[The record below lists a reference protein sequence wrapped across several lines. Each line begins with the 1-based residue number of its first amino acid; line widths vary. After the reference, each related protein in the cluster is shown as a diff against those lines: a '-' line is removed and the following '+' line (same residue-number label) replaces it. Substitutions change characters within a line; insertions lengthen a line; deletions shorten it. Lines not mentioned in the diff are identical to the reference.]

1 MQNKKI
7 RNALIIIFVITFL
20 IIIYSNY
27 SNKEEIR
34 SIDNKIISS
43 KIKDKKSSNLIK
55 DLSYSSK
62 DLKGNEYVINAIEG
76 EIDLKNPNIIF
87 LSNVSARIILNDGNV
102 ITITSN
108 DGKYNSEN
116 YDTIFSKNV
125 KINYLDNKITSD
137 YLDFSLIRNKM
148 IISENVI
155 YYNTENKLVAD
166 VVEVTIDTKDT
177 KIYML
182 GEDRKV
188 NLKSIYYYGNN

>member
-1 MQNKKI
+1 MQNKKV
-7 RNALIIIFVITFL
+7 RNTIIIILVITFL
-20 IIIYSNY
+20 IIIYNIY
-27 SNKEEIR
+27 SNKKENLP
-34 SIDNKIISS
+34 IDNKIISS
-43 KIKDKKSSNLIK
+43 DIKAKKSSNLIK
-55 DLSYSSK
+55 DLIYSSK
-62 DLKGNEYVINAIEG
+62 DIKGNEYVINAIEG

-87 LSNVSARIILNDGNV
+87 LSNVSGRIILNDGNI

-108 DGKYNSEN
+108 DGIYNSEN

-125 KINYLDNKITSD
+125 KINYLDNKITSEH
-137 YLDFSLIRNKM
+137 LDFSLLRNKM

-188 NLKSIYYYGNN
+188 NLKSIY

>member
-7 RNALIIIFVITFL
+7 RNTLITIFGLTLL
-20 IIIYSNY
+20 IIIYNHFSD
-27 SNKEEIR
+27 KEKIS
-34 SIDNKIISS
+34 SIDSKVISS
-43 KIKDKKSSNLIK
+43 ESKTKTSSNLIK

-62 DLKGNEYVINAIEG
+62 DLKGNEYIINAVEG

-102 ITITSN
+102 IYITSN
-108 DGKYNSEN
+108 DGIYNSEN
-116 YDTIFSKNV
+116 YDTVFSKNV
-125 KINYLDNKITSD
+125 KVDYLDNKITGE
-137 YLDFSLIRNKM
+137 YLDFSTIRNKM

-155 YYNTENKLVAD
+155 YNNTENRLFAD

-182 GEDRKV
+182 DEDKKV
-188 NLKSIYYYGNN
+188 NLKSINWYGNN

>member
-1 MQNKKI
+1 MQNKKV
-7 RNALIIIFVITFL
+7 RNTIIIILVITFL
-20 IIIYSNY
+20 IIIYNIY
-27 SNKEEIR
+27 SNKKENLP
-34 SIDNKIISS
+34 IDNKIISS
-43 KIKDKKSSNLIK
+43 DIKAKKSSNLIK
-55 DLSYSSK
+55 DLIYSSK
-62 DLKGNEYVINAIEG
+62 DIKGNEYVINAIEG

-87 LSNVSARIILNDGNV
+87 LSNVSGRIILNDGNI

-108 DGKYNSEN
+108 DGIYNSEN

-125 KINYLDNKITSD
+125 KINYLDNKITSEH
-137 YLDFSLIRNKM
+137 LDFSLIRNKM

-188 NLKSIYYYGNN
+188 NLKSIY

>member
-7 RNALIIIFVITFL
+7 RNTLIIIFGLTLL
-20 IIIYSNY
+20 IIIYNHFSD
-27 SNKEEIR
+27 KEKIS
-34 SIDNKIISS
+34 SIDSKVISS
-43 KIKDKKSSNLIK
+43 ESKTKTSSNLIK

-62 DLKGNEYVINAIEG
+62 DLKGNEYIINAVEG

-102 ITITSN
+102 IYITSN
-108 DGKYNSEN
+108 DGIYNSEN
-116 YDTIFSKNV
+116 NDTVFSKNV
-125 KINYLDNKITSD
+125 KIDYLDNKITGE
-137 YLDFSLIRNKM
+137 YLDFSIIRNIM

-155 YYNTENKLVAD
+155 YNNTENRLFAD

-182 GEDRKV
+182 DEDKKV
-188 NLKSIYYYGNN
+188 NLKSINWYGNN

>member
-7 RNALIIIFVITFL
+7 RNTLITIFGLTLL
-20 IIIYSNY
+20 IIIYKHFSD
-27 SNKEEIR
+27 KEKIS
-34 SIDNKIISS
+34 SIDSKVISLES
-43 KIKDKKSSNLIK
+43 KDKKFSNSIK

-62 DLKGNEYVINAIEG
+62 DLKGNEYIINAVQG

-102 ITITSN
+102 IYVTSN
-108 DGKYNSEN
+108 NGIYNSEN
-116 YDTIFSKNV
+116 YDTVFSKNV
-125 KINYLDNKITSD
+125 KVDYLDNKITGE
-137 YLDFSLIRNKM
+137 YLDFSTIRNKM

-155 YYNTENKLVAD
+155 YNNTENRLFAD

-182 GEDRKV
+182 DEDKKV
-188 NLKSIYYYGNN
+188 NLKSINWYGNN

>member
-7 RNALIIIFVITFL
+7 RNTLIIIFGLTLL
-20 IIIYSNY
+20 IIIYNHFSD
-27 SNKEEIR
+27 KEKIS
-34 SIDNKIISS
+34 SIDSKVISS
-43 KIKDKKSSNLIK
+43 ENKTKTSSNLIK

-62 DLKGNEYVINAIEG
+62 DLKGNEYIINAVEG

-102 ITITSN
+102 IYITSN
-108 DGKYNSEN
+108 DGIYNSEN
-116 YDTIFSKNV
+116 NDTVFSKNV
-125 KINYLDNKITSD
+125 KIDYLDNKITGE
-137 YLDFSLIRNKM
+137 YLDFSIIRNIM

-155 YYNTENKLVAD
+155 YNNTENRLFAD

-182 GEDRKV
+182 DEDKKV
-188 NLKSIYYYGNN
+188 NLKSIN

>member
-1 MQNKKI
+1 MQNKKV
-7 RNALIIIFVITFL
+7 RNTIIIFVISFL
-20 IIIYSNY
+20 IVVYNIYSNKKK
-27 SNKEEIR
+27 NLP
-34 SIDNKIISS
+34 IDNKIISS
-43 KIKDKKSSNLIK
+43 DIKAKKSSNLIK
-55 DLSYSSK
+55 DLIYSSK
-62 DLKGNEYVINAIEG
+62 DIKGNEYVINAIEG

-87 LSNVSARIILNDGNV
+87 LSNVSGRIILNDGNI

-108 DGKYNSEN
+108 DGIYNSEN

-125 KINYLDNKITSD
+125 KINYLDNKITSEH
-137 YLDFSLIRNKM
+137 LDFSLLRNKM

-188 NLKSIYYYGNN
+188 NLKSIY

>member
-7 RNALIIIFVITFL
+7 RNTLITIFGLTLL
-20 IIIYSNY
+20 IIIYKHFSD
-27 SNKEEIR
+27 KEKIS
-34 SIDNKIISS
+34 SIDSKVISLES
-43 KIKDKKSSNLIK
+43 KDKKFSNSIK

-62 DLKGNEYVINAIEG
+62 DLKGNEYIINAVQG

-102 ITITSN
+102 IYVTSN
-108 DGKYNSEN
+108 NGIYNSEN
-116 YDTIFSKNV
+116 YDTVFSKNV
-125 KINYLDNKITSD
+125 KVDYLDNKITGE
-137 YLDFSLIRNKM
+137 YLDFSTIRNKM

-155 YYNTENKLVAD
+155 YNNTENRLFAD

-182 GEDRKV
+182 DEDKKV
-188 NLKSIYYYGNN
+188 NLKSIN